1 MLMYPFGYNKVAI
14 FLRKKNYKI
23 FTHFPLKIFNFINS
37 TLLPHKSTFLWS
49 KCLLYWNSWNTL
61 QMLIAFGLTPFPSR
75 TLSPI
80 SHWKFMEQYS
90 LQSTFNAMFYP
101 CSWIANA
108 GSISFELAG
117 VKSGKAGIEFVV
129 CMGVEVWIVELFADF
144 IKAHALQKALVLAL
158 FRHHLFSMWKFHF
171 LFYLCLFSEVLS
183 PKSITLLA
191 ILLSFKCLCNCLPP
205 RKLSL
210 VPLAIIKDTT
220 QWRHSS

>member
-117 VKSGKAGIEFVV
+117 VKSGKAGIEF
-129 CMGVEVWIVELFADF
+129 CSLHGSRGVNSWAFRRLYKSTRASKSPRPRTFSAPPLFNVKIPF
-144 IKAHALQKALVLAL
+144 SLLSLSL
-158 FRHHLFSMWKFHF
+158 FRS
-171 LFYLCLFSEVLS
+171 S
-183 PKSITLLA
+183 LA
-191 ILLSFKCLCNCLPP
+191 
-205 RKLSL
+205 
-210 VPLAIIKDTT
+210 
-220 QWRHSS
+220 